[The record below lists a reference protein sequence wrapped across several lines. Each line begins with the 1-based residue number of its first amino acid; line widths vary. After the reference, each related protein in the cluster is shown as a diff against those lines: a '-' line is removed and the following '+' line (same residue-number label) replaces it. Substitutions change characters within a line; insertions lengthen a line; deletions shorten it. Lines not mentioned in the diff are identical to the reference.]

1 MKETGKDVGRTSNV
15 KRNATLVCLGL
26 LLVLAVLAS
35 VKLNKDEAARRE
47 TQAAGAAAEDVSIE
61 PALEASAPADYFQSF
76 RDEREAVRSME
87 IEYLDEI
94 IATSANDAE
103 TLNDAQQ
110 QKLELVNN
118 MEKEFVIENLIR
130 AKGFADAAVTF
141 RGGAVNVVV
150 SAEQLSQSEVAQI
163 LDIVRS
169 ETGESA
175 DNIKILTGS

>member
-1 MKETGKDVGRTSNV
+1 MKETGSDAPRASNV

-35 VKLNKDEAARRE
+35 VKLNKDEAQRRE
-47 TQAAGAAAEDVSIE
+47 TQAAEAASSVSIE
-61 PALEASAPADYFQSF
+61 PALEASAPKDYFQSF
-76 RDEREAVRSME
+76 RDEREAVREME
-87 IEYLDEI
+87 IGYLDEI
-94 IATSANDAE
+94 IAASANDAE
-103 TLNDAQQ
+103 TLKDAQQ

-141 RGGAVNVVV
+141 RGGAVNVVIN
-150 SAEQLSQSEVAQI
+150 ALELSQSEVAQI
-163 LDIVRS
+163 LDIVRR
-169 ETGESA
+169 ETGENA

>member
-1 MKETGKDVGRTSNV
+1 MN
-15 KRNATLVCLGL
+15 
-26 LLVLAVLAS
+26 
-35 VKLNKDEAARRE
+35 
-47 TQAAGAAAEDVSIE
+47 IE

-76 RDEREAVRSME
+76 RDEREAVRKME

-110 QKLELVNN
+110 QKLELVSN

-130 AKGFADAAVTF
+130 AKGFLDAAVTF

-150 SAEQLSQSEVAQI
+150 NAQELSKSEVAQI
-163 LDIVRS
+163 LDIVRG

-175 DNIKILTGS
+175 ENIKILTGS